1 MTEMPRNDGMILDGT
16 VAIVT
21 GGSRGIGR
29 AIAGALV
36 ARGARVAINGRDPGA
51 LREAESALRRS
62 AAGGNGRGTG
72 RGGDGDGAER
82 VLAVQADVSR
92 EEDANKLVS
101 QTIERFGGLD
111 LLVNNAGVGRFANV
125 ADMPT
130 DRWREVIDTNVSGV
144 FFCCRAA
151 LPHLKT
157 RGGGWIINI
166 SSLASENPF
175 IGGAAYCA
183 SKAALNAFTEAL
195 MLETRYDNIR
205 VSMILPGS
213 VQTEFAAPLTSSPAH
228 PSRGP
233 AGAGP
238 SVFTGSATGAD
249 WKLSS
254 DDVARAVIDLIAFPG
269 RSLPSR
275 IDLRPSKPVKR

>member
-1 MTEMPRNDGMILDGT
+1 MSEMPTNDGSLDGT

-29 AIAGALV
+29 AIAAALL
-36 ARGARVAINGRDPGA
+36 AKGARVAINGRDPGA
-51 LREAESALRRS
+51 LKDAESALRR
-62 AAGGNGRGTG
+62 AAG
-72 RGGDGDGAER
+72 DG

-92 EEDANKLVS
+92 EDDAAKLVN
-101 QTIERFGGLD
+101 QTAERFGGLD

-125 ADMPT
+125 AEMAT
-130 DRWREVIDTNVSGV
+130 DRWHEVIETNVSGV

-151 LPHLKT
+151 IPHLKR
-157 RGGGWIINI
+157 RGGGWILNI
-166 SSLASENPF
+166 SSLASENAF
-175 IGGAAYCA
+175 VGGAAYCA
-183 SKAALNAFTEAL
+183 SKAALNAFTQAL

-213 VQTEFAAPLTSSPAH
+213 VQTEFSGSPTA
-228 PSRGP
+228 
-233 AGAGP
+233 
-238 SVFTGSATGAD
+238 GAD
-249 WKLSS
+249 WKLTSE
-254 DDVARAVIDLIAFPG
+254 DVARAVVDLIAFPA

>member
-1 MTEMPRNDGMILDGT
+1 MSDHPSNDGGLDGT
-16 VAIVT
+16 IAIVT

-29 AIAGALV
+29 AIASALV
-36 ARGARVAINGRDPGA
+36 AKGARVAINGRDPGA
-51 LREAESALRRS
+51 LKDAEAALRRS
-62 AAGGNGRGTG
+62 SSGRAGGG
-72 RGGDGDGAER
+72 GGDGGDR
-82 VLAVQADVSR
+82 VLAVQGDVSR
-92 EEDANKLVS
+92 ETDAAKLVS
-101 QTIERFGGLD
+101 QTVERFGGVD

-125 ADMPT
+125 AEMST
-130 DRWREVIDTNVSGV
+130 ERWHEVIETNVSGV

-151 LPHLKT
+151 LPHLKR

-205 VSMILPGS
+205 VSMVLPGS
-213 VQTEFAAPLTSSPAH
+213 VQTDFS
-228 PSRGP
+228 
-233 AGAGP
+233 
-238 SVFTGSATGAD
+238 GSQSTGAD
-249 WKLSS
+249 WKLTS
-254 DDVARAVIDLIAFPG
+254 DDVARAVLDLIAFPG

>member
-1 MTEMPRNDGMILDGT
+1 MTENPSNDGSLDGT

-29 AIAGALV
+29 AIASALLG
-36 ARGARVAINGRDPGA
+36 RGARVAINGRDPGA
-51 LREAESALRRS
+51 LQDAEAALRRS
-62 AAGGNGRGTG
+62 ASSGRAGSGGGAGGDA
-72 RGGDGDGAER
+72 GDR

-92 EEDANKLVS
+92 EQDATKLVN
-101 QTIERFGGLD
+101 QTVERFGGLD

-125 ADMPT
+125 AEMPT
-130 DRWREVIDTNVSGV
+130 ERWHEVMETNVSGV

-151 LPHLKT
+151 LPHLKR

-166 SSLASENPF
+166 SSLASENAF

-183 SKAALNAFTEAL
+183 SKAALNAFTQAL

-213 VQTEFAAPLTSSPAH
+213 VQTEFAAPLPSSAAH

-238 SVFTGSATGAD
+238 SAFSGSQTAGAD
-249 WKLSS
+249 WKLTPE
-254 DDVARAVIDLIAFPG
+254 DVARAVVDLLAFPA

-275 IDLRPSKPVKR
+275 IDMRPSKPVKR

>member
-1 MTEMPRNDGMILDGT
+1 MTENPSNDGSLDGT

-29 AIAGALV
+29 AIASALV
-36 ARGARVAINGRDPGA
+36 ARGARVAINGRDPEALKEAEAA
-51 LREAESALRRS
+51 LRGAAS
-62 AAGGNGRGTG
+62 AAGGGAGGGRASGE
-72 RGGDGDGAER
+72 GGDR
-82 VLAVQADVSR
+82 VLAVQGDVSR
-92 EEDANKLVS
+92 EEDAAKLVS
-101 QTIERFGGLD
+101 QAVERFGGVD

-151 LPHLKT
+151 LPHLKR

-213 VQTEFAAPLTSSPAH
+213 VQTEFS
-228 PSRGP
+228 
-233 AGAGP
+233 
-238 SVFTGSATGAD
+238 GSQTTGAD
-249 WKLSS
+249 WKLSA
-254 DDVARAVIDLIAFPG
+254 DEVARAVVDLVAYPA